1 MLIDKELIV
10 IFGLFFL
17 IFLLKNIYY
26 MLLLSKIKKEIEKI
40 NINNLVVFK
49 NEKEI
54 KIYNCLLNLKKLIKL
69 F

>member
-10 IFGLFFL
+10 IFGLCFL